1 MREQYP
7 ANITNHLSDLSA
19 AVDVY
24 SDWVDACDAVAKES
38 ANQYD
43 GAVSSQMASS
53 KQSAPAIAE
62 ADEDEYWFHFM
73 EGKRG
78 RMAHDLGIDSMKVIP
93 GASIN
98 SSSITFADARYN
110 TPNMNETQSTFFL
123 VKRDIEVLLA
133 E

>member
-1 MREQYP
+1 
-7 ANITNHLSDLSA
+7 
-19 AVDVY
+19 
-24 SDWVDACDAVAKES
+24 
-38 ANQYD
+38 
-43 GAVSSQMASS
+43 
-53 KQSAPAIAE
+53 
-62 ADEDEYWFHFM
+62 
-73 EGKRG
+73 
-78 RMAHDLGIDSMKVIP
+78 MAHDLGIDSMKVIP